1 MDDLRPWLPLI
12 KALQGKMQQKHI
24 RGGHG
29 RSPAFATHDDLEAI
43 NVESQVTEVGGKGA
57 IDDI

>member
-12 KALQGKMQQKHI
+12 KALQGKMQQKHDAE
-24 RGGHG
+24 GMDVL
-29 RSPAFATHDDLEAI
+29 PAFATHDDLEAI

>member
-43 NVESQVTEVGGKGA
+43 DMEGQVIEVGSKGV
-57 IDDI
+57 IDGI